1 MITLHIE
8 HAISDLPTWKAAF
21 DHDPAR
27 REQSGVR
34 SHRIAQ
40 PVDDP
45 NYIMIDLDF
54 DSASQAE
61 AFLAGLHEVWGS
73 RQAAPA
79 LVGRPQ
85 TRIIETVESKEY

>member
-1 MITLHIE
+1 
-8 HAISDLPTWKAAF
+8 
-21 DHDPAR
+21 
-27 REQSGVR
+27 
-34 SHRIAQ
+34 
-40 PVDDP
+40 
-45 NYIMIDLDF
+45 MIDLDF

-79 LVGRPQ
+79 LIGRPQ